1 MKRRVYLVEDHPVTR
16 EGLRALIDKTDD
28 LAVAGESGAGADVL
42 DGIARTD
49 PDVAV
54 VDVTIDGTDGI
65 ELTKQIRA
73 VHPALPVL
81 VLSAHSEAVYAER
94 AVRAGARGYVMKQE
108 PPGVLLGAIRSVLD
122 GDLYLSDAMR
132 DRVVGSYLTSSA
144 PATSSVDELT
154 DRELEVFRHFGHGLT
169 TVQVADAMMV
179 SPKTVETH
187 RVHVKQKLGI
197 ETTNEFV
204 QRAALWVS
212 QNEA

>member
-1 MKRRVYLVEDHPVTR
+1 MKRRVYLVEDHPITR
-16 EGLRALIDKTDD
+16 EGLRALVDRTDD
-28 LAVAGESGAGADVL
+28 LTVVGESGTGTDVL
-42 DGIARTD
+42 DEVARTE
-49 PDVAV
+49 PDLAL
-54 VDVTIDGTDGI
+54 VDITIGGTDGI
-65 ELTKQIRA
+65 ALTKQIRA
-73 VHPALPVL
+73 VHPDLPVL
-81 VLSAHSEAVYAER
+81 VLSAHAEAVYAER

-122 GDLYLSDAMR
+122 GELYLSDAMR

>member
-16 EGLRALIDKTDD
+16 EGLRALVDKTAD
-28 LAVAGESGAGADVL
+28 LAVVGESGAGADVL
-42 DGIARTD
+42 DGIERTS

-54 VDVTIDGTDGI
+54 VDITIAGTDGI

-73 VHPALPVL
+73 VYPDLPVL
-81 VLSAHSEAVYAER
+81 VLSAHAETVYAER

-108 PPGVLLGAIRSVLD
+108 PPGVLLAAIRSVLD
-122 GDLYLSDAMR
+122 GDLHLSDAMR

-144 PATSSVDELT
+144 PASSAVDELT
-154 DRELEVFRHFGHGLT
+154 DRELEVFRHFGHGMT
-169 TVQVADAMMV
+169 TVQVADVMMV

-204 QRAALWVS
+204 QRATLWVS
-212 QNEA
+212 QNDA

>member
-16 EGLRALIDKTDD
+16 EGLRALVDKTDD

-42 DGIARTD
+42 EGLQRTD

-54 VDVTIDGTDGI
+54 IDITIDGTDGI

-73 VHPALPVL
+73 VHPDLPVL
-81 VLSAHSEAVYAER
+81 ILSAHSESVYAER
-94 AVRAGARGYVMKQE
+94 AVRAGARGYVQKQE

-144 PATSSVDELT
+144 PASSAVDDLT
-154 DRELEVFRHFGHGLT
+154 DRELEVYRHFGHGMT
-169 TVQVADAMMV
+169 TVQVAEAMMV

-204 QRAALWVS
+204 QRATLWVA
-212 QNEA
+212 QNDA